1 MKIPNCDREQEVV
14 NALGSGRWTS
24 AWGEEIRQHA
34 ATCSVCREVAFVAE
48 ALRLEAEAADHLRL
62 PGAGLVWWK
71 AQLAA
76 RCVAEERAAQPITL
90 VERTAQALGALAV
103 FGIVAWQWPRITS
116 WFGTTKSLVRLAAP
130 PANADWVRHLALGM
144 GQAWPVQSPG
154 FLIIASIGAF
164 LTVMGFAAYVV
175 WREE

>member
-14 NALGSGRWTS
+14 NALVSGRWTS

-48 ALRLEAEAADHLRL
+48 ALRAEAEAADHVRL

-76 RCVAEERAAQPITL
+76 RRAAEERAAQPITL
-90 VERTAQALGALAV
+90 VERAAQALSALAA
-103 FGIVAWQWPRITS
+103 FGLVAWQWPRITS
-116 WFGTTKSLVRLAAP
+116 WFGTTRSLVRPVAA
-130 PANADWVRHLALGM
+130 PANADWVHHLAQGVA
-144 GQAWPVQSPG
+144 QAWPVQSPG
-154 FLIIASIGAF
+154 FLVIVSIGAF
-164 LTVMGFAAYVV
+164 LTVTGFAAYVT